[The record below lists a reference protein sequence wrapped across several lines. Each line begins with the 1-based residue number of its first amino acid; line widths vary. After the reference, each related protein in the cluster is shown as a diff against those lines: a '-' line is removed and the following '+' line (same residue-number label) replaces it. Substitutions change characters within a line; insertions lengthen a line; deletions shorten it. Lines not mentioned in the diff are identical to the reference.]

1 MSRECPNA
9 PSGGDGGGGS
19 RACFKVKRVYFT
31 FCFLF
36 SFIYLFIYSVTKKV
50 IYREIVPMLLLAE
63 VEIVLVI
70 G

>member
-1 MSRECPNA
+1 MSRECPND
-9 PSGGDGGGGS
+9 PSGGGGS

-36 SFIYLFIYSVTKKV
+36 SFIYLFIYSVTRKV